1 MIETDIVLHNEENEP
16 IENGAIILVPD
27 DPSLYKMGK
36 AMEMKY
42 QLKDS
47 VVMVPKRE
55 LLHKL
60 RSLTSEGKRA
70 YGIMWRADLE
80 EERPG
85 EQAGD
90 ILRTG
95 KINHND
101 ENPLSGRP
109 APTLM
114 GRSGQSGNTVPG
126 RPRALTDREFPTI
139 SADLL
144 RSMGRDYDLMKQ
156 PAEGSLGKIDPAVKM
171 VHSGE
176 IIDRIGFDPMQK
188 IMDSEPAIIRIGK

>member
-27 DPSLYKMGK
+27 DPNLYKMGK

-90 ILRTG
+90 ILRAG
-95 KINHND
+95 KIDHND

-109 APTLM
+109 SPSLM
-114 GRSGQSGNTVPG
+114 GGQIGNTVPG
-126 RPRALTDREFPTI
+126 KPRALTDREFPNI

-144 RSMGRDYDLMKQ
+144 RSMSRDDDLMKQ
-156 PAEGSLGKIDPAVKM
+156 PAVGSLGKIDPAVKM
-171 VHSGE
+171 VHSSE

-188 IMDSEPAIIRIGK
+188 IMDSKPAIIRIRK